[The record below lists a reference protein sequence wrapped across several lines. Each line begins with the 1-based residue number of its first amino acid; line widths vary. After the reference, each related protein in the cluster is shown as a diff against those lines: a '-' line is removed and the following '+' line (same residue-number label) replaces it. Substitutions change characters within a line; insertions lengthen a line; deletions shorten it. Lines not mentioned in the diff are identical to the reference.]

1 MGAKIISYFV
11 IRKMSTRFSKVRLGP
26 PIQTFALNQE
36 CVDDAHP
43 QKVNLTIGAYRTDE
57 GEPWVLPVVRKTEMQ
72 MAADEKLN
80 HEYLPVLGLESFS
93 SAATSLLLG
102 ADNAAILEGRE
113 VVKSKLKVCR
123 TGSNCCGQG
132 DWWKGIG
139 EKVKSPLLSIIS
151 EGIGGKV
158 KSPLL
163 SIISEGIGGKVKSQ
177 SVEYNLCLF
186 SQAFGVQTVSGSGAI
201 RVGAEFLAR
210 HVLHYGTFYT
220 SSPTF
225 INHALLFLSAG
236 FVEHREYKYW
246 DDNRRTLD
254 LEGYLESLREAPENS
269 VVVLHACAHNPTG
282 CDPTHEQWEKIA
294 DVIEER
300 NLFPFFD
307 TAYQGFASGDLDDDA
322 WAVRHFVNRGMELVC
337 AQSFSKNF
345 GLYNERAG
353 NLTIVLK
360 DKKHLEAVKSQIT
373 LTVRGMYSNPPNHGG
388 RIVATILNNP
398 QLKEEW
404 KESIRTMANRILSL
418 RSGLKERLQR
428 LGTPGTW
435 DHITSQIGMFSYTGL
450 TLHPTEIRTSI
461 SPSSAVELNTT
472 GALANYATEAA
483 YRTDEGKPWVL
494 PVVRKTELQL
504 ANDETL
510 NHEYLPVL
518 GLEAF
523 SSAATSMLLGA
534 DHSAILEGR
543 AFGVQTLSGTG
554 ALRVGA
560 EFLARQL
567 GYRTFYF
574 SQPTWEN
581 HRLVFLNSGF
591 TEPREYRY
599 WDANNRT
606 LDLNGF
612 LEDLQGAPENSV
624 IILHA
629 CAHNPTGCDPTH
641 EQWEKIAQ
649 VIEEKKLFP
658 FFDSAYQG
666 FASGELEKDAWAVRY
681 FASQGLEMVCAQSFA
696 KNFGLYNERVGNITV
711 ILKDK
716 QDLIPVKSQLT
727 LTVRGM
733 YSNPPN
739 HGGRIVA
746 TVLNN
751 PQLYDEWKE
760 SIRTMANRILSMRS
774 GLKERLQRLGTPGT
788 WDHITSQIGM
798 FSYTGLSPRQ
808 VEHLVNNYH
817 IYLLKSGRI
826 NMCGISTKNI
836 DYVAKAINETV
847 LLFPN

>member
-1 MGAKIISYFV
+1 
-11 IRKMSTRFSKVRLGP
+11 MSTRFSKVRLGP

-102 ADNAAILEGRE
+102 ADNAAILEGR
-113 VVKSKLKVCR
+113 
-123 TGSNCCGQG
+123 
-132 DWWKGIG
+132 
-139 EKVKSPLLSIIS
+139 
-151 EGIGGKV
+151 
-158 KSPLL
+158 
-163 SIISEGIGGKVKSQ
+163 
-177 SVEYNLCLF
+177 
-186 SQAFGVQTVSGSGAI
+186 AFGVQTVSGSGAI

-404 KESIRTMANRILSL
+404 KESIRTMANHILSL
-418 RSGLKERLQR
+418 RSSLKERLQR

-450 TLHPTEIRTSI
+450 TRQQ
-461 SPSSAVELNTT
+461 V
-472 GALANYATEAA
+472 
-483 YRTDEGKPWVL
+483 
-494 PVVRKTELQL
+494 
-504 ANDETL
+504 
-510 NHEYLPVL
+510 
-518 GLEAF
+518 
-523 SSAATSMLLGA
+523 
-534 DHSAILEGR
+534 DH
-543 AFGVQTLSGTG
+543 
-554 ALRVGA
+554 
-560 EFLARQL
+560 
-567 GYRTFYF
+567 
-574 SQPTWEN
+574 
-581 HRLVFLNSGF
+581 
-591 TEPREYRY
+591 
-599 WDANNRT
+599 
-606 LDLNGF
+606 
-612 LEDLQGAPENSV
+612 
-624 IILHA
+624 
-629 CAHNPTGCDPTH
+629 
-641 EQWEKIAQ
+641 
-649 VIEEKKLFP
+649 
-658 FFDSAYQG
+658 
-666 FASGELEKDAWAVRY
+666 
-681 FASQGLEMVCAQSFA
+681 
-696 KNFGLYNERVGNITV
+696 
-711 ILKDK
+711 
-716 QDLIPVKSQLT
+716 
-727 LTVRGM
+727 
-733 YSNPPN
+733 
-739 HGGRIVA
+739 
-746 TVLNN
+746 
-751 PQLYDEWKE
+751 
-760 SIRTMANRILSMRS
+760 
-774 GLKERLQRLGTPGT
+774 LKE
-788 WDHITSQIGM
+788 H
-798 FSYTGLSPRQ
+798 
-808 VEHLVNNYH
+808 YH
-817 IYLLKSGRI
+817 IYMLPSGRI
-826 NMCGISTKNI
+826 SMCGINSSNI
-836 DYVAKAINETV
+836 EYLSQSIHNTV
-847 LLFPN
+847 LLYPNNERKHKL